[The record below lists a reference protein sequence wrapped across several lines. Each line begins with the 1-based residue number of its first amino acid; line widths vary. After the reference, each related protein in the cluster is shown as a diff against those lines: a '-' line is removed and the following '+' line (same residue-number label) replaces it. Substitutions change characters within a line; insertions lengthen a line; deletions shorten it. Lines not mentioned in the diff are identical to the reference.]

1 MPADSPANDGFFSN
15 NGLSV
20 AFFTL
25 GLLSIV
31 GQALSGF
38 SAYNSSLS
46 ESHLPVVPFAAYLG
60 TGTFLD
66 GIFSNWQA
74 AVLQLGTLITL
85 GAFLRQRGAAH
96 SLKPKEEG
104 GHKGDQPSD
113 SKVSQPFGH
122 GWLHDHSLSLA
133 FAALFLIF
141 LGLHAFAGARKN
153 NEDELL
159 RHHAPIAFTQYL
171 HSANFFF
178 SLSQTWEAEF
188 FVMGLYLVL
197 SIFLRQKGSSESK
210 SSNSGNQETGEV
222 NE

>member
-1 MPADSPANDGFFSN
+1 MPAQSTDDGFFRN

-25 GLLSIV
+25 GLVSIM
-31 GQALSGF
+31 GQAITGF
-38 SAYNSSLS
+38 SAYNSSRY
-46 ESHLPVVPFAAYLG
+46 ESHLSPVPFAAYLG

-74 AVLQLGTLITL
+74 AVLQLGTLISL
-85 GAFLRQRGAAH
+85 GSFLRQRGAAH

-113 SKVSQPFGH
+113 SKKSQPSRK

-133 FAALFLIF
+133 FAALFVIF

-159 RHHAPIAFTQYL
+159 RHHATIAFSQYL
-171 HSANFFF
+171 HCTDFYF
-178 SLSQTWEAEF
+178 SIFQTWEAEF

-197 SIFLRQKGSSESK
+197 SIFLREMGSSESK
-210 SSNSGNQETGEV
+210 SSNSGDQETGDV

>member
-1 MPADSPANDGFFSN
+1 MPVDSPTDDGFFRN
-15 NGLSV
+15 NGLSI

-31 GQALSGF
+31 GQAVSGF
-38 SAYNSSLS
+38 AAYNSSLS
-46 ESHLPVVPFAAYLG
+46 ESQLPVISFAAYLG

-85 GAFLRQRGAAH
+85 GSFLRQRGAAH
-96 SLKPKEEG
+96 SLKPREEG

-113 SKVSQPFGH
+113 SKPSQH

-133 FAALFLIF
+133 FAVLFLIF
-141 LGLHAFAGARKN
+141 LGLHVFAGARKN
-153 NEDELL
+153 NEDELF
-159 RHHAPIAFTQYL
+159 RHHAPITFPQYL
-171 HSANFFF
+171 HSAAFFF
-178 SLSQTWEAEF
+178 TLGQTWEAEF
-188 FVMGLYLVL
+188 FVMGLYLLL

-210 SSNSGNQETGEV
+210 SSNSSNQETGEV

>member
-1 MPADSPANDGFFSN
+1 M
-15 NGLSV
+15 
-20 AFFTL
+20 
-25 GLLSIV
+25 
-31 GQALSGF
+31 
-38 SAYNSSLS
+38 S
-46 ESHLPVVPFAAYLG
+46 ESQLPVISFAAYLG

-66 GIFSNWQA
+66 GVFSNWQA

-85 GAFLRQRGAAH
+85 RSSRQRGAAH

-113 SKVSQPFGH
+113 SRPSEH

-133 FAALFLIF
+133 FAVLFVIF
-141 LGLHAFAGARKN
+141 LGLHVIAGARKN

-159 RHHAPIAFTQYL
+159 RHHAPITFPQYL
-171 HSANFFF
+171 HSAAFFT
-178 SLSQTWEAEF
+178 LGQTWEAEF
-188 FVMGLYLVL
+188 FVMGLYLLL

-210 SSNSGNQETGEV
+210 SSNSSNQKTGEV